1 MQQYLGSDQLSAIL
15 EFEPD
20 VPNKGIAHICWAES
34 IIKKSSQNVPLIL
47 RFKRIPFKDLSDS
60 DRVIAARAIC
70 TLEHFAASYSPP
82 PTFLTFREKL
92 EKYLEEE
99 SVYD

>member
-1 MQQYLGSDQLSAIL
+1 MQQYLGSDQLSAVL

-70 TLEHFAASYSPP
+70 TLEHFAASYSPT

-99 SVYD
+99 SVHD